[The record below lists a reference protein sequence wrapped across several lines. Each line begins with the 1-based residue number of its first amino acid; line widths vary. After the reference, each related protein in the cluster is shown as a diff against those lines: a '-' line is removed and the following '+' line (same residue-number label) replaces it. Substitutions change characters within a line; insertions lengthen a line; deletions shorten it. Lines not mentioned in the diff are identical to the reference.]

1 LYSIVAKTKEIRVEW
16 FKATRATGDKNQP
29 GEFTVEDSDGAEWQV
44 TAIESKKKPGTLTLL
59 NEVVC
64 MNKGY
69 ECGWEMRG
77 DIHQAVKDLLDV
89 EASGDPEKR
98 RERFLADLAAVCRK
112 HRVMIEPDGSEWEGL
127 DMVDIMFSEFD
138 SSKDMTFNVGLDVV
152 EDAIRQAVWPVV
164 HPE

>member
-1 LYSIVAKTKEIRVEW
+1 MEW

-44 TAIESKKKPGTLTLL
+44 TAIDSKKKPGTLTLL

-64 MNKGY
+64 GNKGY

-77 DIHQAVKDLLDV
+77 DIHQAVKELLDA
-89 EASGDPEKR
+89 EAAEDPEKR
-98 RERFLADLAAVCRK
+98 RERFMSDLAAVCRK
-112 HRVMIEPDGSEWEGL
+112 HRVMIEPDGSEWGCLSVE
-127 DMVDIMFSEFD
+127 DIRFQEFSESGGLTFYVSLD
-138 SSKDMTFNVGLDVV
+138 SIEEAV
-152 EDAIRQAVWPVV
+152 RQEVWPVV

>member
-1 LYSIVAKTKEIRVEW
+1 MEW
-16 FKATRATGDKNQP
+16 FKATRATGEKNQP
-29 GEFTVEDSDGAEWQV
+29 GEFTVEDSDGDEWQV

-77 DIHQAVKDLLDV
+77 DIHQAVKDLL
-89 EASGDPEKR
+89 EAEAAEDPEKR
-98 RERFLADLAAVCRK
+98 RERFLSDLVEVCKR
-112 HRVMIEPDGSEWEGL
+112 HQVLIEADGSEWLGL
-127 DMVDIMFSEFD
+127 DADLIAFTEADPSKSDLFSV
-138 SSKDMTFNVGLDVV
+138 NIGDVEEAV
-152 EDAIRQAVWPVV
+152 RIAVWPIV